1 VKEVMKRNW
10 SVSLDADRYRDFLP
24 FLGAAIL
31 VAAIAMQATLMPV
44 KPTAIGFPPTA
55 DETVTPGALPQFSV
69 PPDVSAE
76 RNTVQT
82 TVLPTE
88 AAPAEPEASLEPPST
103 AMAPPDIAAPFAAE
117 NAPPLAARGAPV
129 AVGLPLGAGNLHIRT
144 SRQLA
149 LSSLATNLMRQ
160 IEQLQ
165 AARRQTLEKRPATLK
180 PVRPPVLPAGR
191 TLKETGAAGPAV
203 PGVGGPA
210 PRVGVLGGPLPL
222 VGKDAPVIDGTT
234 LRRRF

>member
-1 VKEVMKRNW
+1 MRRSWPVL
-10 SVSLDADRYRDFLP
+10 LDADRYRDLLP

-44 KPTAIGFPPTA
+44 KPLAIGFPPIA

-69 PPDVSAE
+69 APE

-82 TVLPTE
+82 VVLPSE
-88 AAPAEPEASLEPPST
+88 AVPEDHEATSEPPST
-103 AMAPPDIAAPFAAE
+103 AMAPPEIAAPFGAE
-117 NAPPLAARGAPV
+117 DAPPLPASQAPL
-129 AVGLPLGAGNLHIRT
+129 AVGLPGAGNLHIRT
-144 SRQLA
+144 SRSLA

-165 AARRQTLEKRPATLK
+165 AARRQSLEKRPATIK
-180 PVRPPVLPAGR
+180 PAQPTVLPAGR
-191 TLKETGAAGPAV
+191 ALKETGTAGPALV
-203 PGVGGPA
+203 GVGGPA
-210 PRVGVLGGPLPL
+210 PRAGVLGGPLPL
-222 VGKDAPVIDGTT
+222 AGKYAPVIDGTT

>member
-1 VKEVMKRNW
+1 MKRSW
-10 SVSLDADRYRDFLP
+10 TVSLDADRYRDLLP

-44 KPTAIGFPPTA
+44 KPAAIGFPPAA

-69 PPDVSAE
+69 APDVSAE

-82 TVLPTE
+82 VVLPTE
-88 AAPAEPEASLEPPST
+88 AVPAEPEASSEPPST
-103 AMAPPDIAAPFAAE
+103 AMVPPDLAAPFAAE
-117 NAPPLAARGAPV
+117 NAPPLSAREARG
-129 AVGLPLGAGNLHIRT
+129 AVGLPMGAGNLHIRT
-144 SRQLA
+144 SRELA

-160 IEQLQ
+160 IQQLQ
-165 AARRQTLEKRPATLK
+165 AARRQSLEKRPATLK
-180 PVRPPVLPAGR
+180 PVRPTVAPVAR

-210 PRVGVLGGPLPL
+210 PRVGILGGPLPL
-222 VGKDAPVIDGTT
+222 TGKDAPVIDGTT
-234 LRRRF
+234 LRRRL